1 MISIRRK
8 TENHIITTD
17 IRTWKKKESEP
28 LTEELKEI
36 AEATY
41 IHTSNKEA
49 DSIYNKMIDNM
60 VKQQTIKMSDESG
73 EETDINVDMKNY
85 IVKYEDLNDED
96 IEANFIGYLVFEDT
110 EMHSYR
116 DMFYH
121 SIIESSIENF
131 GKKDIIKNCIF
142 PFYDYMDFE
151 KCSIKLE
158 DEEDTYKI
166 RIKEDD
172 YSVKFTINKESM
184 LLTSLVYSNSYE
196 KYKYKFSYD
205 NEEII
210 FPEMYL
216 DLDQDYVCEGD
227 ENYKYYY
234 IYTEDRDSDL
244 DNIEFYIPENFEL
257 VSDYSY
263 KKQYE
268 LEDESKD
275 SFIICNISTMK
286 TKSIDK
292 CINFIA
298 KKYKVS
304 KNDIYDVEI
313 NDLNWKII
321 TYEGT
326 NGLEGLGVFEYK
338 DSFYMCSY
346 SMEEGMEEYD
356 CFEDIIK
363 SIKPKAN
370 KTFSNTYNSELECF
384 NKRLM
389 YGVDV
394 KSCIEKVIRINKE
407 QNDYLIYVEIK
418 CKDMDE
424 LEICKESEISE
435 EILSEEFRRKKF
447 KCANIDY
454 DDITGDIIKIYFE
467 EVE

>member
-1 MISIRRK
+1 
-8 TENHIITTD
+8 
-17 IRTWKKKESEP
+17 
-28 LTEELKEI
+28 
-36 AEATY
+36 
-41 IHTSNKEA
+41 
-49 DSIYNKMIDNM
+49 
-60 VKQQTIKMSDESG
+60 
-73 EETDINVDMKNY
+73 
-85 IVKYEDLNDED
+85 
-96 IEANFIGYLVFEDT
+96 
-110 EMHSYR
+110 
-116 DMFYH
+116 
-121 SIIESSIENF
+121 
-131 GKKDIIKNCIF
+131 
-142 PFYDYMDFE
+142 
-151 KCSIKLE
+151 
-158 DEEDTYKI
+158 
-166 RIKEDD
+166 
-172 YSVKFTINKESM
+172 
-184 LLTSLVYSNSYE
+184 
-196 KYKYKFSYD
+196 
-205 NEEII
+205 
-210 FPEMYL
+210 
-216 DLDQDYVCEGD
+216 
-227 ENYKYYY
+227 
-234 IYTEDRDSDL
+234 
-244 DNIEFYIPENFEL
+244 
-257 VSDYSY
+257 
-263 KKQYE
+263 
-268 LEDESKD
+268 
-275 SFIICNISTMK
+275 MK

-313 NDLNWKII
+313 NDLNWTII

-326 NGLEGLGVFEYK
+326 NGLERLGVFEYK